1 MESATNLKVVRI
13 PYNVSEASP
22 ICLTNI
28 PLIAAGSEGL
38 NKGQYKDFEKELGR
52 IPNMQ
57 LFNDPQTFSWADRSL
72 SQVSNVRMGIGAKAD
87 YMMYVCRK
95 EGGRLPPNEYVQ
107 KTLRGSFEK
116 GRGTSTD
123 PSVVYGDAFIFK
135 KEPELEGS
143 EKSEGARYID
153 MHKGFVK
160 SAQGAYLA
168 KGILEKLLI
177 SPPKEEKATGGGWN
191 YM

>member
-1 MESATNLKVVRI
+1 MESATDLKVVRI

-28 PLIAAGSEGL
+28 PLIATGSEGL
-38 NKGQYKDFEKELGR
+38 SKGECKEFEKQLGS

-72 SQVSNVRMGIGAKAD
+72 SQVSNVRMGVGATAD

-95 EGGRLPPNEYVQ
+95 EGGRLPPNEYMQ
-107 KTLRGSFEK
+107 KTPQESFEK

-135 KEPELEGS
+135 KEPESKGS
-143 EKSEGARYID
+143 DKSEGARYIVMD
-153 MHKGFVK
+153 KGFVK
-160 SAQGAYLA
+160 SAQDAYFA

-177 SPPKEEKATGGGWN
+177 SPPRE
-191 YM
+191 